1 MGSGNKLTDEQLNA
15 FLAGGHTQAQAARH
29 FQVSESAVYQR
40 LRRQGHRNAR
50 ALSMEHGAIAVERQ
64 LDGAQRLARIQAA
77 IDGELDWAL
86 AEARR
91 AGADRASL
99 VDVVLKL
106 TGEVRAQLGLQLQIS
121 KALVD
126 VKLIREFQEV
136 VIDTIR
142 EQSPEVARAIVDRLR
157 ARRALRP
164 SCELPG
170 ITGGSPDAAMG

>member
-1 MGSGNKLTDEQLNA
+1 MGSGSKLTDDQLNV
-15 FLAGGHTQAQAARH
+15 FLAAGGSQAEAARH

-64 LDGAQRLARIQAA
+64 LDGAARLARIQAA

-86 AEARR
+86 TEARR

-106 TGEVRAQLGLQLQIS
+106 TGEVRQQLALQLQIS

-126 VKLIREFQEV
+126 VKLIREFQAVVLDEIRAEV
-136 VIDTIR
+136 TR
-142 EQSPEVARAIVDRLR
+142 DRP
-157 ARRALRP
+157 AP
-164 SCELPG
+164 SSAG
-170 ITGGSPDAAMG
+170 